1 LDAHLALAVAMGF
14 GLRRRAASAPVPA
27 TAVKAAASNGEGGF
41 RMVLDGQDAGDVD
54 AEDAARV
61 LAGDTDAFAG
71 IVARWQ
77 GPLVN
82 LAFRFCRDRSRA
94 EDIAQ
99 EAFLKA
105 FRSLA
110 TFRGES
116 AFSTWLIALAINV
129 CRSSLRRQAPS
140 LVALDDLAGGAG
152 QVTILLDL
160 ERHDEARV
168 LRAAV
173 AGLPARYR
181 EALLLYYFAEMNVND
196 AARLLGVAAGTLK
209 ARLHR
214 GRKLLQR
221 RLQRLPRLQPAP
233 PGVCAREVGS

>member
-1 LDAHLALAVAMGF
+1 MVPDA
-14 GLRRRAASAPVPA
+14 
-27 TAVKAAASNGEGGF
+27 
-41 RMVLDGQDAGDVD
+41 QDAGDVD

-110 TFRGES
+110 TFRGEA

-140 LVALDDLAGGAG
+140 LVALDDLARGGGGAG
-152 QVTILLDL
+152 LPTILLDL

-196 AARLLGVAAGTLK
+196 AARLLGVAEGTLK

-214 GRKLLQR
+214 GRKLLKR
-221 RLQRLPRLQPAP
+221 RLERLPRRQPAP
-233 PGVCAREVGS
+233 PGVHAREVGS

>member
-1 LDAHLALAVAMGF
+1 MARKMV
-14 GLRRRAASAPVPA
+14 
-27 TAVKAAASNGEGGF
+27 SNEK
-41 RMVLDGQDAGDVD
+41 D
-54 AEDAARV
+54 AEDVTQDVFLQV
-61 LAGDTDAFAG
+61 L
-71 IVARWQ
+71 RKL
-77 GPLVN
+77 P
-82 LAFRFCRDRSRA
+82 
-94 EDIAQ
+94 
-99 EAFLKA
+99 
-105 FRSLA
+105 

-152 QVTILLDL
+152 GAGLPTILLDL

-196 AARLLGVAAGTLK
+196 AARLLGVAEGTLK
-209 ARLHR
+209 ARLNR

-221 RLQRLPRLQPAP
+221 RLERLPRRRPAP
-233 PGVCAREVGS
+233 PGVHAREVGS